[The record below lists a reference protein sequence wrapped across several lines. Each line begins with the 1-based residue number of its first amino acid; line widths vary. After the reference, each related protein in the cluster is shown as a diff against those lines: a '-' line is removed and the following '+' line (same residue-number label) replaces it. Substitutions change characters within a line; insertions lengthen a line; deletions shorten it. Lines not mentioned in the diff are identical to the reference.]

1 MNKTALLGILLA
13 MLLPLTGYF
22 ILKFTSERDVIMPR
36 HYYPDSVVVK
46 TKSGKQYNDT
56 IWHKLPEFN
65 FTNQLG
71 KNVGWKDMEGK
82 IAVANFFF
90 THCPTI
96 CPPMTRNMKELQM
109 GVHNHE
115 KVGTREPNFIQFL
128 SISIDPERDSVQNL
142 KKWADR
148 FQVDPSNWWL
158 LTGKR
163 DEIYDLSINHMKLL
177 AQDGAHIDSNF
188 LHTDYFVLIDKNRI
202 VRGYYHGL
210 DTSELSRLSR
220 DIILLA
226 LEKDPNRK
234 SFFAGKLELL
244 GVVFLL
250 TALGIVVLVSIFKK
264 DRKKNEPR
272 KERQES

>member
-1 MNKTALLGILLA
+1 MNKTAILGILLA
-13 MLLPLTGYF
+13 MLLPLAGYF
-22 ILKFTSERDVIMPR
+22 ILKYTSERDVIMPR
-36 HYYPDSVVVK
+36 HYYADSVVVK
-46 TKSGKQYNDT
+46 TKRGKQYNDT
-56 IWHKLPEFN
+56 VWHKLPEIRL
-65 FTNQLG
+65 TNQLG
-71 KNVGWKDMEGK
+71 KKIGWKDMEGK

-128 SISIDPERDSVQNL
+128 SISIDPERDSVHNL

-158 LTGKR
+158 LTGNR
-163 DEIYDLSINHMKLL
+163 EEIYDLSINHMKLL

-188 LHTDYFVLIDKNRI
+188 LHTDFFVLIDKHRT

-210 DTSELSRLSR
+210 DTGELSRLSR

-244 GVVFLL
+244 GIVFLL
-250 TALGIVVLVSIFKK
+250 TALGIIVLVSIFKK

-272 KERQES
+272 KERQEG

>member
-1 MNKTALLGILLA
+1 MNKTAILGILLA
-13 MLLPLTGYF
+13 MLLPLAGYF
-22 ILKFTSERDVIMPR
+22 ILKYTSERDVIMPR

-56 IWHKLPEFN
+56 IWHKLPEIN
-65 FTNQLG
+65 LTNQLG
-71 KNVGWKDMEGK
+71 KKIGWKDMEGK

-128 SISIDPERDSVQNL
+128 SISIDPERDSVPNL

-188 LHTDYFVLIDKNRI
+188 LHTDYFVLIDKYRI

-250 TALGIVVLVSIFKK
+250 TALGVIILISIFKK
-264 DRKKNEPR
+264 DRKKNEPS
-272 KERQES
+272 KERQEG